1 MEYGINAGFGD
12 PIAHD
17 VNSLIRQGF
26 SEIRQDLQYIKDADV
41 LQARLEELRFSAI
54 RPLWIMR
61 PDQVSQARAC
71 ERVELLNEPNLHKVT
86 PQGYA
91 QDWNLHGAPA
101 QQRGVIVFA
110 GSISNLT
117 RDVLSW
123 WQQSW
128 KLMDIKP
135 THVSVHRYPRDA
147 GFSQPHQGFGSRQE
161 EVTALRDIIGNAVVS
176 VTEFGYH
183 TGARKK
189 WGFWSTRWSDI
200 QCAAFAKREWQFW
213 AQQTGVE
220 SAYIYQLN
228 DGPTNTTLDRYGIR
242 RLDGSWKP
250 SADAHRS

>member
-1 MEYGINAGFGD
+1 MLVAGTGCASGGSAVS
-12 PIAHD
+12 I
-17 VNSLIRQGF
+17 IRD
-26 SEIRQDLQYIKDADV
+26 IDA
-41 LQARLEELRFSAI
+41 I
-54 RPLWIMR
+54 
-61 PDQVSQARAC
+61 QVM
-71 ERVELLNEPNLHKVT
+71 T
-86 PQGYA
+86 P
-91 QDWNLHGAPA
+91 
-101 QQRGVIVFA
+101 
-110 GSISNLT
+110 
-117 RDVLSW
+117 
-123 WQQSW
+123 
-128 KLMDIKP
+128 
-135 THVSVHRYPRDA
+135 
-147 GFSQPHQGFGSRQE
+147 E

-189 WGFWSTRWSDI
+189 WGFWSTRWSDV